1 MLIKIVSIGTSPSS
15 SLNELIDEYTSRVAN
30 FTKIEWVNYQIKSKD
45 KNINLKKE
53 LESKKILST
62 VNKNSYVIALDEK
75 GQSYNSSKFSTFIEQ
90 TIMHHSEIIFL
101 IGGADGLSKTILES
115 CNKVLS
121 LSNLTFPHQLVKVLI
136 IEQIYRGFS
145 IINNLPYHRE

>member
-62 VNKNSYVIALDEK
+62 INKNSYVIALDEK
-75 GQSYNSSKFSTFIEQ
+75 GQLYNSSKFSTFI
-90 TIMHHSEIIFL
+90 
-101 IGGADGLSKTILES
+101 
-115 CNKVLS
+115 
-121 LSNLTFPHQLVKVLI
+121 
-136 IEQIYRGFS
+136 
-145 IINNLPYHRE
+145 

>member
-30 FTKIEWVNYQIKSKD
+30 FTKIELVNYQIKSKD

-62 VNKNSYVIALDEK
+62 INKNSYVIALDEK
-75 GQSYNSSKFSTFIEQ
+75 GQLYNSSKFSTFI
-90 TIMHHSEIIFL
+90 
-101 IGGADGLSKTILES
+101 
-115 CNKVLS
+115 
-121 LSNLTFPHQLVKVLI
+121 
-136 IEQIYRGFS
+136 
-145 IINNLPYHRE
+145 